1 MDEGHGI
8 LSATW
13 RGHRRLAVGVL
24 LEVPLDQSLVIAT
37 LAGVKD
43 ASGVRRF
50 RRRLIARWVFLIMM
64 ALLAHGNDQGSV
76 FIANDRHGRSLLGG
90 SKVLEPVKAYTQTG
104 ALPPICT
111 LRSAPSRAESL
122 SEG

>member
-8 LSATW
+8 LSATR

-24 LEVPLDQSLVIAT
+24 LEVPLDQSLVIAP

-43 ASGVRRF
+43 ASGVRRI
-50 RRRLIARWVFLIMM
+50 RRHIARCVFLIMM

-76 FIANDRHGRSLLGG
+76 FIADDRHGRSLLGEAKYL
-90 SKVLEPVKAYTQTG
+90 SRSRLIPRR
-104 ALPPICT
+104 ALSHP
-111 LRSAPSRAESL
+111 
-122 SEG
+122 